1 MNALRQWYAGLKES
15 EQRTVLYGAAALAV
29 LLLIGGVLLPLQS
42 AVSRATERS
51 ETRRQDLE
59 WMRLNADEV
68 RSGAAQLHRETG
80 EAPVVLVDRVGHES
94 GLAEALRG
102 TQPSGST
109 GVRVQLEGASFDAMI
124 EWLGTLDLR
133 YGLAIESIT
142 IDRTAQPGIV
152 NASVTLNQP
161 TH

>member
-1 MNALRQWYAGLKES
+1 MNALRRWYAGLKES
-15 EQRTVLYGAAALAV
+15 EQRTVVYGAMALAV

-42 AVSRATERS
+42 AVSRATVRS
-51 ETRRQDLE
+51 ESRRQDLD

-68 RSGAAQLHRETG
+68 RNGAAQLHRETG
-80 EAPVVLVDRVGHES
+80 EAPVVLVDRLGHES

-102 TQPSGST
+102 TQPSGTT
-109 GVRVQLEGASFDAMI
+109 GVRVQLEGASFDAMV

-133 YGLAIESIT
+133 YGLAVESVA
-142 IDRTAQPGIV
+142 IDRTAQPGVV

-161 TH
+161 PH